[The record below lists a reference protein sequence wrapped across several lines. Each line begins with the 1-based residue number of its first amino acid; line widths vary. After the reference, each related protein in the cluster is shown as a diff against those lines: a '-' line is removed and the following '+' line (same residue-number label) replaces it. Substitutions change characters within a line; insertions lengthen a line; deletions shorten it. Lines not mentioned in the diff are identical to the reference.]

1 MHEGESMFTVAVIG
15 QKGGSGKTTVALGIA
30 TAAAR
35 AQKTTIV
42 IDLDPQAN
50 ASNWSDRRQ
59 GQGLEEPVVVNCQ
72 VGRLM
77 QTLDKAEHN
86 HADIAIIDTPGK
98 GSEAGIAA
106 AKAADFVLIPIQPQI
121 FDMET
126 LATVR
131 DMLRIG
137 GNPPAAIVVNRAPI
151 QGQRHNEAMEL
162 AKEDGFE
169 VCPVYLSNRN
179 VFGDAMI
186 HGKTA
191 HEYKPDSKA
200 ADELINLW
208 KYTLTHARRNKQ

>member
-1 MHEGESMFTVAVIG
+1 MYTVAVIG

-30 TAAAR
+30 TAAAQH
-35 AQKTTIV
+35 QKATIV

-50 ASNWSDRRQ
+50 ATNWSDRRQ
-59 GQGLEEPVVVNCQ
+59 EQGMDEPIVVSCQ

-77 QTLDKAEHN
+77 KTLELAEKNKAEL
-86 HADIAIIDTPGK
+86 AIIDTPGK

-126 LATVR
+126 LTTVR

-137 GNPPAAIVVNRAPI
+137 GNPPAAIIINRAPI
-151 QGQRHNEAMEL
+151 QGQRHSDAMEL
-162 AKEDGFE
+162 AKDDGFE
-169 VCPVYLSNRN
+169 VCPVYLSNRT
-179 VFGDAMI
+179 VYGDAMN

-191 HEYKPDSKA
+191 HEYRPASKA
-200 ADELINLW
+200 ADELIKLW
-208 KYTLTHARRNKQ
+208 EYTLIHARRKK